1 MNSNNLLRV
10 HSDTTELQKEDLKTK
25 NILSQNT
32 LEVKLDIYQP
42 PCEPCKSLSEAGAS
56 KFPEKLMAPEAP
68 S

>member
-42 PCEPCKSLSEAGAS
+42 PCEPCKSLSGAGAS
-56 KFPEKLMAPEAP
+56 K
-68 S
+68 